1 MKNDS
6 LLLTKRG
13 KMLVFGALAFV
24 IVGLVAIL
32 IALIVSGGDGGRQR
46 EELRPQMD
54 PVSGETIWN
63 IDQENELEPELQLIG
78 FYQLVDL
85 GFMAGQ
91 YQKIID
97 TVADYIEA
105 ELPGV
110 MRASYKKD
118 SFRYLDSQWMQSSFE
133 FVADEKTFL
142 VVLDTGGSLSEI
154 SVEIGEI

>member
-1 MKNDS
+1 MKNGS

-13 KMLVFGALAFV
+13 KMLIFGVLAFV

-46 EELRPQMD
+46 EEIKPQVD

-110 MRASYKKD
+110 MRANYRKD
-118 SFRYLDSQWMQSSFE
+118 SFKYLDGQWMQSSFE

>member
-46 EELRPQMD
+46 EELRPQVD